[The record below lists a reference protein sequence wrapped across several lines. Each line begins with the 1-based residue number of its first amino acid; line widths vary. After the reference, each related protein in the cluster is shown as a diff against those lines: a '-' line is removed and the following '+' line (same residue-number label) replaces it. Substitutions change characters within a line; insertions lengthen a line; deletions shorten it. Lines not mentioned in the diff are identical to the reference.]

1 MIYDSRKKDLAVAVG
16 NDGGCITAES
26 WMRASWMDLN
36 QELTLYPDDMK
47 FLRNEIGYC
56 TTTEEDELATQ
67 GVLIST
73 PGAIKAIVIE
83 NGEILGET
91 DTFIQLGT
99 GPHTVTVAKDGY
111 VSQDASFVVYA
122 GKTASRYVILKAV
135 ETEDEEEEEE
145 EEEPEEIEV
154 TTPIGAIVKPTM
166 NTKGTTID
174 EIAVGENVF
183 GFEFKNVGDKTWY
196 GRVGVKIYDED
207 DVVLFETLGSESR
220 QNIKAGEIKYL
231 WAYVEIESLAGTP
244 DKVTVL
250 LTS

>member
-1 MIYDSRKKDLAVAVG
+1 MIYDSRKKELAIAVG
-16 NDGGCITAES
+16 NDEGCITNES

-36 QELTLYPDDMK
+36 KELTLYPDDMK

-56 TTTEEDELATQ
+56 TTTEEEELENQ

-83 NGEILGET
+83 DGEIIGET
-91 DTFIQLGT
+91 DTLIQLNT
-99 GPHTVTVAKDGY
+99 GAHTVTVAKDGY

-122 GKTASRYVILKAV
+122 GKTASRYVILKKV
-135 ETEDEEEEEE
+135 ESEEEEEE

-154 TTPIGAIVKPTM
+154 TTPIGALIKPTM
-166 NTKGTTID
+166 NTKGTAIN
-174 EIAVGENVF
+174 EIAVGENTF
-183 GFEFKNVGDKTWY
+183 GFEFRNIGDKTWY
-196 GRVGVKIYDED
+196 GRVGVKVYDED
-207 DVVLFETLGSESR
+207 GNVLFETLGSEAR
-220 QNIKAGEIKYL
+220 QNIKPNEIKYL
-231 WAYVEIESLAGTP
+231 WAYVEIPSLDGTP

>member
-36 QELTLYPDDMK
+36 QELTLYPDDIK

-111 VSQDASFVVYA
+111 VSQNASFVVYE
-122 GKTASRYVILKAV
+122 GKTASRYVILKEV
-135 ETEDEEEEEE
+135 ESEEEEDEEEEEQ
-145 EEEPEEIEV
+145 EEIEV
-154 TTPIGAIVKPTM
+154 TTPIGALIKPTM

-220 QNIKAGEIKYL
+220 QNIKAGEKKYL